1 MGKRNVYIFLLVLVF
16 VALSTGNAMACEKAN
31 QAYNQLLFSVAI
43 EEFEKCIKSGKEI
56 QSLEK
61 LASAYK
67 ILGNHKNALATYE
80 RVEDKGNMSIAA
92 KIEYAYLL
100 RALEGRENAL
110 RWVENCLS
118 THSGHPQ
125 LLLMKDI
132 FAKEITFEEND
143 VYQLESAPFN
153 SPQSDYSP
161 SFLEDK
167 VVFSSTRIQTKEID
181 GYTAQNY
188 SRLFYY
194 DANRQK
200 TLPFAAE
207 IQGAYNIGSTT
218 FSADGNE
225 MFFTKNREKLN
236 AKKVASFVIWKST
249 KEKDSWTAPVPA
261 FPQGENFNYVHPSL
275 SPNGKKLIFSADTDT
290 ENGLDLYVI
299 ARNSP
304 AATWST
310 PQKLPE
316 YINSAEDEVFPV
328 FLSDTVIVFS
338 QESPAGLGGL
348 DMFTSR
354 FINGIWTYPVNL
366 GKPFNS
372 SYDDYG
378 LLSDDEFKQGYFTS
392 TRGNDEGIDNIYS
405 FKKKPSQFVDIT
417 LEIRDSISGLP
428 IPGVSIVYVEDNLP
442 GIFYVTDSLGRI
454 HLTGDKTKDAGLVIA
469 YKGHLLKT
477 IHISELTAEDG
488 EMLSIPV
495 YYTSDDFILAGTTK
509 NEEGKIVPEVE
520 LNFIEGD
527 TRRGKKVTSDDSGE
541 FEVTAKPNTSYTIT
555 AQKDGY
561 FAPVTNINTSGYD
574 RSKGFKVDIDVPI
587 DRATDQKTFQLKN
600 IYYDFNKWDIRQDA
614 SIELDNLIAFL
625 NDNPDISIALG
636 SHTDARGKDEY
647 NLRLSQKRAESALR
661 YLIDKNV
668 DLSRVSA
675 KGYGETKLI
684 NECANGVECPEE
696 KHQDNR
702 RTEITIEK
710 KAKN

>member
-1 MGKRNVYIFLLVLVF
+1 MGKRIVYLFVLIPVF
-16 VALSTGNAMACEKAN
+16 AALTAGNAMACEKAN
-31 QAYNQLLFSVAI
+31 QKYNQLLFSEAI

-61 LASAYK
+61 LANAYK

-80 RVEDKGNMSIAA
+80 RVEEKGNMSIAA

-100 RALEGRENAL
+100 RALEGRETAL
-110 RWVENCLS
+110 AWAEKCLR

-143 VYQLESAPFN
+143 VYQLETAPFN

-161 SFLEDK
+161 SFLGDK

-181 GYTAQNY
+181 GYTAENFSKLY
-188 SRLFYY
+188 YY

-207 IQGAYNIGSTT
+207 IQGSYNIGSTT
-218 FSADGNE
+218 FSTDGKE

-236 AKKVASFVIWKST
+236 SKKVATFVIWKST

-261 FPQGENFNYVHPSL
+261 FPQDENFNYVHPSL
-275 SPNGKKLIFSADTDT
+275 SPDEKKLIFSADTDT
-290 ENGLDLYVI
+290 ENGMDLYLI
-299 ARNSP
+299 TRNSP
-304 AATWST
+304 VATWSA

-372 SYDDYG
+372 GYNDYG

-392 TRGNDEGIDNIYS
+392 TRGNDRGVDNIYS
-405 FKKKPSQFVDIT
+405 FKKKPSQYVDIT

-428 IPGVSIVYVEDNLP
+428 IPGVSIVYVEGNLP
-442 GIFYVTDSLGRI
+442 GIFYVTDSLGLI

-469 YKGHLLKT
+469 YKGYLLKT
-477 IHISELTAEDG
+477 IHISELSAEDG
-488 EMLSIPV
+488 ETVSIPV

-520 LNFIEGD
+520 LNFIDGD
-527 TRRGKKVTSDDSGE
+527 TKSGKKVTSDDVGE
-541 FEVTAKPNTSYTIT
+541 FEVMAKPNTIYTIT
-555 AQKDGY
+555 AQKEGY
-561 FAPVTNINTSGYD
+561 FAPVSKINTADLD
-574 RSKGFKVDIDVPI
+574 RKKDLKVDIDIPI
-587 DRATDQKTFQLKN
+587 DRASDQKIFPLKN
-600 IYYDFNKWDIRQDA
+600 IYYDFDKWDIRKDA
-614 SIELDNLIAFL
+614 AIELDNLVAFL
-625 NDNPDISIALG
+625 NANPDISIALG

-661 YLIDKNV
+661 YLIEKNM

-675 KGYGETKLI
+675 KGFGETKLV

-702 RTEITIEK
+702 RTEITILK